1 MDGFILEESE
11 KECVKLNILNCL
23 KIRKETRECLKCN
36 SDLIPYKSEC
46 IIGDIQYC
54 LEYDMS
60 NNKVLTCT

>member
-46 IIGDIQYC
+46 IIGDI
-54 LEYDMS
+54 
-60 NNKVLTCT
+60 